1 MSDGMFTDLRT
12 IHRIT
17 IWGVGLIGGSL
28 GLALKKNGFQGQR
41 VGLGRNIGRLE
52 TARALDAVDVITTDL
67 AEGLQETDLV
77 VLCPPVTLVPM
88 FVARIIESVGTRQN
102 RIVLTDVGSTKST
115 MVREIEAQL
124 QAHGTDTLPFVG
136 GHPMAGSHETG
147 VGAARAT
154 LFENAICILTQTENT
169 DPDALKLIESL
180 WQFVGGVPYLL
191 SPETHDLLIGAAS
204 HLPHLIASILTNTV
218 ANVETEDGKALNF
231 TATGFRDATRIAAG
245 SPDLWTDIFTQN
257 SDVVLS
263 LIDDII
269 GNLTEFKT
277 LLQND
282 NLAEIERLLLEAQI
296 TVKKRRKEH
305 GGL

>member
-1 MSDGMFTDLRT
+1 MEQVQQLR
-12 IHRIT
+12 RIT

-41 VGLGRNIGRLE
+41 IGLGRNIGRLE
-52 TARALDAVDVITTDL
+52 TARARDAVDVITTDL
-67 AEGLQETDLV
+67 AEGIRETDIV

-88 FVARIIESVGTRQN
+88 FVERIIESLGTRQN

-115 MVREIEAQL
+115 IVRAIEARL
-124 QAHGTDTLPFVG
+124 QAHGTEPLSFVG

-147 VGAARAT
+147 VGAASAT
-154 LFENAICILTQTENT
+154 LLENATCILTPTENT
-169 DPDALKLIESL
+169 DPDALKLIENL
-180 WQFVGGVPYLL
+180 WEFVGSVPRQL

-204 HLPHLIASILTNTV
+204 HLPHLMASILTNTV
-218 ANVETEDGKALNF
+218 ANIETEDGNALNF

-257 SDVVLS
+257 SDVLSS

-269 GNLTEFKT
+269 DNLTEFKT
-277 LLQND
+277 LLQTD
-282 NLAEIERLLLEAQI
+282 NRTEIQRLLLEAQV
-296 TVKKRRKEH
+296 TVKKRRKEL
-305 GGL
+305 GGV

>member
-1 MSDGMFTDLRT
+1 MEQVQQLR
-12 IHRIT
+12 RIT

-52 TARALDAVDVITTDL
+52 TALARDAVDVITTDL
-67 AEGLQETDLV
+67 AEGLRETDIV
-77 VLCPPVTLVPM
+77 VLCPPVTLVPI
-88 FVARIIESVGTRQN
+88 FVERIIESVGTRQN
-102 RIVLTDVGSTKST
+102 RIVLTDVGSTKSA
-115 MVREIEAQL
+115 MVRAIEARL
-124 QAHGTDTLPFVG
+124 QAHGTQTLSFVG

-154 LFENAICILTQTENT
+154 LLENATCILTPTDKT
-169 DPDALKLIESL
+169 DPDALKLIENL
-180 WQFVGGVPYLL
+180 WEFVGGVPRRL

-218 ANVETEDGKALNF
+218 ANIETEDGKALNL

-257 SDVVLS
+257 SDVLSS

-269 GNLTEFKT
+269 DNLTEFKT
-277 LLQND
+277 LLQTD
-282 NLAEIERLLLEAQI
+282 NLTEIERLLLEAQV
-296 TVKKRRKEH
+296 TVKKRGKEL
-305 GGL
+305 GGV

>member
-1 MSDGMFTDLRT
+1 MEQVQQLR
-12 IHRIT
+12 RIT

-52 TARALDAVDVITTDL
+52 TALALDAVDVITTDL
-67 AEGLQETDLV
+67 AEGLRETDII

-88 FVARIIESVGTRQN
+88 FVEHIIESVGTRQN

-115 MVREIEAQL
+115 MVRAIEARL
-124 QAHGTDTLPFVG
+124 QADGTETLSFVG

-147 VGAARAT
+147 VAAARAT
-154 LFENAICILTQTENT
+154 LLENATCILTPTENT
-169 DPDALKLIESL
+169 DPDALKLIENL
-180 WQFVGGVPYLL
+180 WEFVGGVPRRL

-218 ANVETEDGKALNF
+218 ANIETKDGKALNF

-257 SDVVLS
+257 SDVLSS

-269 GNLTEFKT
+269 GKLTEFKT
-277 LLQND
+277 LLQTD
-282 NLAEIERLLLEAQI
+282 NLAEIERLLLEAQV
-296 TVKKRRKEH
+296 TVTKRRKET
-305 GGL
+305 GGV